1 MVDEEARRIR
11 EEVIRALAEE
21 EARGG
26 GDADTAADAEL
37 AKAPAGQGVGA
48 PLPNDSDMVEGGPE
62 AAFDAG
68 SVGCAPAP
76 GTGALTERELLA
88 AIFEDVRAQSAA
100 GRLVEP
106 TRWAKAGLVPEG
118 QTADDWEMFVY
129 EYLEER
135 EAERA
140 EQEVLEP
147 AAPVRTATRT
157 VGVPRMLRA
166 EEPEEP
172 EEAAESDEA
181 AVPEESET
189 LETAEAE
196 ASDEAGSVEAA
207 PTDGPAP
214 SDGASEE
221 PPCDDIVALVGKH
234 SYYLYSADRMTDAYA
249 RWSFLAN
256 EDDRVL
262 TFVEC
267 VRDESKKYPRPMEA
281 ASLSNEPFNL
291 SREEIDEL
299 WQTVRDSGAYPDLDT
314 VTASNGDVYYFST
327 EYLTPAYAASLAE
340 WSSVERGMFL

>member
-26 GDADTAADAEL
+26 GEADSAADAEL
-37 AKAPAGQGVGA
+37 AKTPAGQGAGA

-62 AAFDAG
+62 AAFDAD
-68 SVGCAPAP
+68 SAGCAPAP
-76 GTGALTERELLA
+76 GAGALTERELLA

-106 TRWAKAGLVPEG
+106 TRWAEAGLVPEG
-118 QTADDWEMFVY
+118 QTAEDWEMFVY

-140 EQEVLEP
+140 GQEVLEP

-157 VGVPRMLRA
+157 VGVPRLLRA
-166 EEPEEP
+166 EEAEEP
-172 EEAAESDEA
+172 EEA

-189 LETAEAE
+189 LETAVEVE
-196 ASDEAGSVEAA
+196 ASDEAESAETA
-207 PTDGPAP
+207 PTDDPAP
-214 SDGASEE
+214 SDEASEE